1 MIKSIIKLATI
12 MLAIIPLALS
22 GQVVVGGTVPDP
34 SSALDVQSNSKGVLL
49 PRITTAQRDA
59 MTSPATGLAIF
70 NTSTNCLE
78 INLGTP
84 AAVSWVRMKCR
95 NGSVT
100 SLDCANATVTGAFYE
115 GVSAVNVRVNVP
127 YQGGNGGVYDAWT
140 ASSTGVSGLTASLA
154 AGNFA
159 EGSGS
164 VELTFSGMP
173 VDTGTVSFALD
184 IGGQTCTLN
193 FNVVPLVCRAKVSST
208 QFKGFMCYNLG
219 AANTSADPFT
229 PSWEI
234 NGGYWQWGTLT
245 QAASGPTGPGAADAN
260 EGAVSGWN
268 LGNIPSGSWTDG
280 SKTANDPCPS
290 GFRLPTRTQL
300 TGLLA
305 NNTIQFVGSFY
316 SSITNY
322 SSGTKLGSQLMLP
335 AGGARTPALGGG
347 LANRGLGGYYW
358 SSTQKGSSEA
368 YYIFVANAGF
378 PSNVSDFK
386 RIWGLSVRCIA
397 E

>member
-49 PRITTAQRDA
+49 PRISTAQRDA

-140 ASSTGVSGLTASLA
+140 ATSTGVSGLTASLA

-164 VELTFSGMP
+164 LELTFSGMP

-184 IGGQTCTLN
+184 IGGQTCALN
-193 FNVVPLVCRAKVSST
+193 FSVVPLVCRAKVSST

-219 AANTSADPFT
+219 VANTSADPFT

-234 NGGYWQWGTLT
+234 NGGYWQWGRLT
-245 QAASGPTGPGAADAN
+245 QAASGPTGPGEAEAN
-260 EGAVSGWN
+260 AGPVSGWN
-268 LGNIPSGSWTDG
+268 FGNAPGGSWTDG

-290 GFRLPTRTQL
+290 GFRVPTRTQL

-305 NNTIQFVGSFY
+305 NNTIQYVGSFY
-316 SSITNY
+316 NSITNY
-322 SSGTKLGSQLMLP
+322 SSGTKFGSQLMLP
-335 AGGARTPALGGG
+335 AAGARTYALGGG
-347 LANRGLGGYYW
+347 PLINRGRGGYYW
-358 SSTQKGSSEA
+358 SSTQKGSSEGYCIFA
-368 YYIFVANAGF
+368 SASLPTVIDYYNRIFGF
-378 PSNVSDFK
+378 
-386 RIWGLSVRCIA
+386 SVRCIA

>member
-49 PRITTAQRDA
+49 PRISTAQRDA

-100 SLDCANATVTGAFYE
+100 SLDCANATVTGTFYE
-115 GVSAVNVRVNVP
+115 GVSAADVRVNVP

-164 VELTFSGMP
+164 LELTFSGMTAS
-173 VDTGTVSFALD
+173 TGTASFALE

-193 FNVVPLVCRAKVSST
+193 VTVSSVQVCRAKVNAT
-208 QFKGFMCYNLG
+208 EYKNFLCYNLG

-234 NGGYWQWGTLT
+234 HGGYWQWGRSAE
-245 QAASGPTGPGAADAN
+245 AAAGPTASDPRAGV
-260 EGAVSGWN
+260 VSGW
-268 LGNIPSGSWTDG
+268 SSASAADGSWTDG
-280 SKTANDPCPS
+280 SKTPNDPCPS
-290 GFRLPTRTQL
+290 GYRVPTKAQWEAVI
-300 TGLLA
+300 A
-305 NNTIQFVGSFY
+305 NNSQFNLGTFADAAL
-316 SSITNY
+316 NY
-322 SSGTKLGSQLMLP
+322 TAGKKFGNQLMLP
-335 AGGARTPALGGG
+335 AAGSRLFSNGSLLGRGNAGG
-347 LANRGLGGYYW
+347 YW
-358 SSTQKGSSEA
+358 SSTQSSSNRTWSLAFGS
-368 YYIFVANAGF
+368 ANSATDENLRNFGR
-378 PSNVSDFK
+378 S
-386 RIWGLSVRCIA
+386 IRCIA